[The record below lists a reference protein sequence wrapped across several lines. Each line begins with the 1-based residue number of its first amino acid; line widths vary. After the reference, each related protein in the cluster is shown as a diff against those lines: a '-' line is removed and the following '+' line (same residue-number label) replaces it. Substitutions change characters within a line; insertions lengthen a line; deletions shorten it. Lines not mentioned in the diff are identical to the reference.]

1 MGSFFKTVLASL
13 LALVIFTLL
22 VFLFMTAVV
31 KQLSS
36 ESKPRVAS
44 RSVLVI
50 NLGQLYTEQM
60 RQNPLAVLSN
70 DPEKTIPGLYDV
82 VRLIRKAKEDDDIVG
97 IYLQANP
104 NPNGFAGSAEI
115 RKALL
120 DFRKSGKF
128 IFAHADVIT
137 QRSYAIANVADR
149 IYVSPQG
156 MVEWFG
162 YSVDYAFIKGTLD
175 KLDIEPQ
182 IFYAGKFKSATEPFR
197 TDRMTA
203 ENKLQTTIWMND
215 LYDAFLLETAGA
227 RKLDTAGLRSL
238 ANEGVIRTAQDAADN
253 KLIDGLKYDDEVRD
267 EIKTKL
273 DIGKYERINFITI
286 NAYRATGK
294 YRKTGGDRIALIYAE
309 GNIIDGKGDQGNIG
323 SESYR
328 SLIRKARLDKTIKAI
343 VFRIN
348 SGGGS
353 AMASENI
360 WRELALARK
369 EKPVI
374 VSFGDVAA
382 SGGYYIACGADSIFA
397 QPGTI
402 TGSIGV
408 FGIIPN
414 MQGFFKNKLGV
425 TFDGVKTGP
434 YADIMTIT
442 RPMNEKEKQMIQAEI
457 ETIYSLFKKR
467 VAEGRQKDT
476 LYVDSIAQG
485 RIWTGTRAREIGL
498 IDRFGGIDDA
508 IASAAGKAK
517 LTDYQVKEYPEAE
530 NLLDQLFGKSSSP
543 LNHNELMR
551 KELGEDNFRIYQQM
565 KRVREMTESIQ
576 ARMPFEFFIR

>member
-328 SLIRKARLDKTIKAI
+328 SLIRKARLDKSIKAI

-485 RIWTGTRAREIGL
+485 RIWTGTRAKDIGL

>member
-1 MGSFFKTVLASL
+1 
-13 LALVIFTLL
+13 
-22 VFLFMTAVV
+22 
-31 KQLSS
+31 
-36 ESKPRVAS
+36 
-44 RSVLVI
+44 
-50 NLGQLYTEQM
+50 
-60 RQNPLAVLSN
+60 
-70 DPEKTIPGLYDV
+70 
-82 VRLIRKAKEDDDIVG
+82 
-97 IYLQANP
+97 
-104 NPNGFAGSAEI
+104 
-115 RKALL
+115 
-120 DFRKSGKF
+120 
-128 IFAHADVIT
+128 
-137 QRSYAIANVADR
+137 
-149 IYVSPQG
+149 
-156 MVEWFG
+156 
-162 YSVDYAFIKGTLD
+162 
-175 KLDIEPQ
+175 
-182 IFYAGKFKSATEPFR
+182 
-197 TDRMTA
+197 MTA